1 MNKRANNN
9 MCFVIIFLTSALF
22 ACDACQ
28 LQQPKITQN
37 FTHGTGPQSDW
48 DWFIVVIVILITL
61 WTFILSLKYLFKP
74 GEKESGHIKNLFY
87 SD

>member
-1 MNKRANNN
+1 MNKRAKNN
-9 MCFVIIFLTSALF
+9 MCFVSIFLTSALF

-48 DWFIVVIVILITL
+48 DWFIVVIVILNYIMD
-61 WTFILSLKYLFKP
+61 
-74 GEKESGHIKNLFY
+74 FY
-87 SD
+87 SIPKIFI